1 MNPALAV
8 TYIKFKNVN
17 PSNKTSGY
25 KDLTI
30 VCPRF
35 LCFQMRLPFT
45 VLIVSALSSIL
56 IINQVVGT
64 KGQYEKVLEKGRE
77 HRREEQ
83 AGAVNAGNSAIGWR
97 RKRNIRGEEPAR
109 ICLFTKSSV
118 RAIFD

>member
-1 MNPALAV
+1 M
-8 TYIKFKNVN
+8 
-17 PSNKTSGY
+17 
-25 KDLTI
+25 

-35 LCFQMRLPFT
+35 LCFQMRFSFI
-45 VLIVSALSSIL
+45 VLFVSALSSIL

-64 KGQYEKVLEKGRE
+64 NKGHYEKVLEKGRE

-109 ICLFTKSSV
+109 ICLFTKSPV
-118 RAIFD
+118 RAIFV

>member
-1 MNPALAV
+1 MNPELAV
-8 TYIKFKNVN
+8 TYRISFLIKLKNVN
-17 PSNKTSGY
+17 PSNKRQVK

-30 VCPRF
+30 ACQRF
-35 LCFQMRLPFT
+35 LCFQMRFSFT

-56 IINQVVGT
+56 IINQVAET

-109 ICLFTKSSV
+109 ICYKEPC
-118 RAIFD
+118 